1 MQETYIIKDLKEQV
15 YKYYISADP
24 FIGGCFG
31 SDISFA
37 TLYDKKIAERDCEEL
52 YLHDT
57 SIVKVNFYLKEI
69 TMDFSV
75 ELSGN
80 KNPLELY
87 QKTFPTYE
95 SMKLATL
102 ECGIYSFEYDVQ
114 EVEE

>member
-1 MQETYIIKDLKEQV
+1 LKELV
-15 YKYYISADP
+15 YKYYSSADP
-24 FIGGCFG
+24 FIGGCFCE
-31 SDISFA
+31 DISSA
-37 TLYDKKIAERDCEEL
+37 TLYDKKTAERDCDEL

-69 TMDFSV
+69 IIDFSL

-87 QKTFPTYE
+87 QKKFPTYE
-95 SMKLATL
+95 SMKLATV
-102 ECGIYSFEYDVQ
+102 ECGIYSFEYGIK